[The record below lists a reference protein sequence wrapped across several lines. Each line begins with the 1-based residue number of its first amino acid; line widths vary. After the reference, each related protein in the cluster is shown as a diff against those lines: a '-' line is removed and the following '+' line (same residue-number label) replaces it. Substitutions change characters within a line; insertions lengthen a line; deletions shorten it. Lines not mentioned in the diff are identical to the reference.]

1 MRAEQPHTDTRRY
14 TMTYTADNLD
24 ENITHVENAMNIMRA
39 SYQQVARDAAQSTYL
54 DMDQIERF
62 SLAAQKAR
70 AATHILNVIQSSSVQ
85 TSGTPESF
93 FLKLDKVMELFIKE
107 EKPSAEAMRV
117 VCQVM
122 DVFKA

>member
-1 MRAEQPHTDTRRY
+1 MA
-14 TMTYTADNLD
+14 YTADNLNA
-24 ENITHVENAMNIMRA
+24 NIAHVESAMHIMRSA
-39 SYQQVARDAAQSTYL
+39 YQEAARDAAKSTYL
-54 DMDQIERF
+54 DADQLEHF
-62 SLAAQKAR
+62 TLVAQKAR

-85 TSGTPESF
+85 TSGNPESF
-93 FLKLDKVMELFIKE
+93 FLKLDKVMGLFINE